1 MQLFRTPQDTK
12 EIVMSRN
19 STPES
24 YGSLQHGVHDFA
36 TVDVGEISD
45 AYPNPA
51 DRQAIHDAYE
61 RGNAVA
67 AEKHEPQFD
76 NRFGFAGTMLKH

>member
-1 MQLFRTPQDTK
+1 MK

-19 STPES
+19 STPA
-24 YGSLQHGVHDFA
+24 YDGLHHGVHDFA

-45 AYPNPA
+45 AYPSAA
-51 DRQAIHDAYE
+51 DRQAVHDAYE

-76 NRFGFAGTMLKH
+76 NRYGFAGLMLKH